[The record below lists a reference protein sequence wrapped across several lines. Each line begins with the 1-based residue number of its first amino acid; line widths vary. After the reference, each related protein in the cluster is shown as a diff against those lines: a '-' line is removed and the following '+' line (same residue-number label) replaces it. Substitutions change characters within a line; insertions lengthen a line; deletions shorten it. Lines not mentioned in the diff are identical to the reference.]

1 MFLPIN
7 YPGRAAPVAELT
19 GQRLLDG
26 ERSNVLQHLQQLFTP
41 GEVVLFSWVEWLRE
55 QEHLW
60 HDEESK
66 QQQQAEEEEPTA
78 GQAEPLAEVCILP
91 SSGVWAAMSGDPTTF
106 AQLHSFLLAQAA
118 SACCRLL
125 VALSS
130 GQVAQAC
137 LKQTSCMGRRSQSG
151 SPPFR

>member
-60 HDEESK
+60 HDVH
-66 QQQQAEEEEPTA
+66 T
-78 GQAEPLAEVCILP
+78 
-91 SSGVWAAMSGDPTTF
+91 
-106 AQLHSFLLAQAA
+106 
-118 SACCRLL
+118 
-125 VALSS
+125 
-130 GQVAQAC
+130 
-137 LKQTSCMGRRSQSG
+137 RRSRPDEVG
-151 SPPFR
+151 

>member
-66 QQQQAEEEEPTA
+66 QQQQAE
-78 GQAEPLAEVCILP
+78 AEPLSEVCILP